1 MQNKRLRGFLQNLA
15 LVLLSL
21 SALFLLGSMPLFHIS
36 WTDQV
41 QSLLAPHPASGGHA
55 QSSTLADMFP
65 SVHVMVTQDIEYRRY
80 GRLYVPGDDPLL
92 EQIIPLF
99 QEALGSAS
107 ETGASAELTLRSA
120 LDSPCLYLDL
130 TTQLPLEA
138 VAAWLGETAGF
149 SREVRSMALTSEQE
163 DTATLYLRSESGDI
177 FRYNTALP
185 VSAVR
190 EVCGSQTSNGSI
202 FAYESNYAPLDPY
215 TVLVAETPEAPAVQT
230 ELPAAYSVY
239 NLLTALDFNAHPLF
253 RYTESSGAEVVEES
267 PRTLRVSPDG
277 AVSFTSRGEDA
288 SPLYQVP
295 AAGEQPTM
303 PECLSAAGRLAA
315 ALTEGTGAS
324 PL

>member
-253 RYTESSGAEVVEES
+253 RYTESSGRRWWRNPPAPS
-267 PRTLRVSPDG
+267 GSAPTARS
-277 AVSFTSRGEDA
+277 A
-288 SPLYQVP
+288 SPAAARTHPPSIRYPPRGNSPPCRSACPPP
-295 AAGEQPTM
+295 AAW
-303 PECLSAAGRLAA
+303 RRR
-315 ALTEGTGAS
+315 
-324 PL
+324 